1 MEKSE
6 TICYKR
12 RPVRIGVGVEAG
24 VSVAQGGG
32 EVELGDFFF
41 GGCPTDP
48 PIEAVFGHEQR
59 SWRTDLG
66 HYRLKEES
74 LNTVT

>member
-24 VSVAQGGG
+24 VSGAQGGG
-32 EVELGDFFF
+32 EVELGEIFFWRVRHGPSHR
-41 GGCPTDP
+41 GG
-48 PIEAVFGHEQR
+48 F
-59 SWRTDLG
+59 W
-66 HYRLKEES
+66 
-74 LNTVT
+74 